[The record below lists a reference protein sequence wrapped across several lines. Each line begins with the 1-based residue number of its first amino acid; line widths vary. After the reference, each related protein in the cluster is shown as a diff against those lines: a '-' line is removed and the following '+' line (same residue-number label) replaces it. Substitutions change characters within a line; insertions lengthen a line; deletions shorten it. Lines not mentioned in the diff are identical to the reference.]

1 MADCHGPVVLPHEQ
15 DVEAGQ
21 EGLLVHPEVPGHK
34 VLSVVWRRRV
44 MILKRHN
51 KGGGL
56 FIKLLLA
63 LIVLFRTERDG

>member
-1 MADCHGPVVLPHEQ
+1 MLPHEE

-34 VLSVVWRRRV
+34 VLSVVWRRQV

-51 KGGGL
+51 KGGL